1 MRWTMATKRRRRGGI
16 RPAQIAESLPL
27 LTLASLDVLGETLNN
42 SNVDKP
48 TRVMSVD
55 VLFSLN
61 GMTALEGPV
70 DVGLSHSDY
79 TDAEVEQALEAT
91 GSWASDDKIA
101 REQSNRLVRRVGQLD
116 AEHDELNDGKP
127 VRVRLNW
134 ALASG
139 STIRYWARNVGSG
152 ALTTG
157 AILTFNGTAWLTK

>member
-1 MRWTMATKRRRRGGI
+1 MAKNRRRGI
-16 RPAQIAESLPL
+16 RPASIAESLPL
-27 LTLASLDVLGETLNN
+27 LTLDSLDVLGETLNG

-55 VLFSLN
+55 CLFALN

-70 DVGLSHSDY
+70 DVGLAHSDY
-79 TDAEVEQALEAT
+79 TDAEVEECLEAT
-91 GSWASDDKIA
+91 GSWASDDKVA
-101 REQSNRLVRRVGQLD
+101 RERANRLVRRVGQLD
-116 AEHDELNDGKP
+116 AEHDELNDGEP

-139 STIRYWARNVGSG
+139 STLRYWARNVGSG
-152 ALTTG
+152 TLTTG

>member
-1 MRWTMATKRRRRGGI
+1 MAKRRRGGI
-16 RPAQIAESLPL
+16 RPAAIAESLPL
-27 LTLASLDVLGETLNN
+27 LTLASLDVLGETLAAT
-42 SNVDKP
+42 VDKP
-48 TRVMSVD
+48 TRAMSVD
-55 VLFSLN
+55 CLFALN

-70 DVGLSHSDY
+70 DVGLAHSDY
-79 TDAEVEQALEAT
+79 TDAEIEECLEAI
-91 GSWASDDKIA
+91 GSWSSDDKVA
-101 REQSNRLVRRVGQLD
+101 NERANRFVRRVGQLD

-139 STIRYWARNVGSG
+139 STLRYWARNVGSA